1 MSAQTQTGPDGQ
13 IEYAISKT
21 ADFNAFW
28 ANAYAEFGYLNY
40 GNDFMVAANATIQAN
55 GSLTTSATGLQLTVT
70 PVSWSVVVDAGKKFE
85 LVNGLSTMLTV
96 ANAEAIF
103 SDAQAVM
110 QQAEVKMAE
119 VETKL
124 TQLKSDVEFFECGLF
139 NLDGSATQVT
149 M

>member
-1 MSAQTQTGPDGQ
+1 MTTTQTGADGQ

-55 GSLTTSATGLQLTVT
+55 GSLTSSATGLQLTVT
-70 PVSWSVVVDAGKKFE
+70 PLSWSVVVDAGKKFE

-96 ANAEAIF
+96 ANAEAIYN
-103 SDAQAVM
+103 DAQAVM
-110 QQAEVKMAE
+110 QQAEVRINDM
-119 VETKL
+119 ETAL
-124 TQLKSDVEFFECGLF
+124 TELESSLEQFEMGVF
-139 NLDGSATQVT
+139 DMFSPAAQVT
-149 M
+149 L